1 MSNNLKRKAQRQSNR
16 ESLQCIVGLSKALGC
31 ESLQELQLDLLLM
44 GYEVNQKYFSK
55 LPPLS
60 ELKKRMQRKATA

>member
-16 ESLQCIVGLSKALGC
+16 EILHSIVGLSKALGC
-31 ESLQELQLDLLLM
+31 ESLQELQLDLMLM

-60 ELKKRMQRKATA
+60 ELKRMQRKATA